1 LDEDA
6 AELENLPIYIAAT
19 GTLKGRGAYASRN
32 LVKGE
37 FIGEYTGQI
46 LCEDQVDGTPRV
58 TSEYLFDLGEG
69 FVVDA
74 ERMGNKIRRLNHS
87 DSSPN
92 VSSIVVNHHGVR
104 KVCMYAKCD
113 IPKDAELTFNYGK
126 GFKNRFSVA

>member
-1 LDEDA
+1 MDEDA

-46 LCEDQVDGTPRV
+46 LCEDQVDGTPRA

-87 DSSPN
+87 RGTADSAPL
-92 VSSIVVNHHGVR
+92 HKHGPVPYR
-104 KVCMYAKCD
+104 RLLH
-113 IPKDAELTFNYGK
+113 PT
-126 GFKNRFSVA
+126 